1 VSPRPQIDHIRKPQI
16 LAAAAEVIAER
27 GLAATRIADI
37 AERAG
42 TSAPAVLYWFESRDE
57 LLAEALTF
65 AEESFYEE
73 LASRLSERASASDKL
88 VELISSSGAGD
99 DWVLWMELWTRS
111 LRDPAMGEA
120 RQRLDDRWREQIAA
134 IVREGQHVGEFAGP
148 DPERVALELAALI
161 DGLAVQATLGD
172 SMVTAEVMRSTC
184 VEVAERLLET
194 ELSAAAMEVPG

>member
-1 VSPRPQIDHIRKPQI
+1 MSPRPQIDHIRKPQL

-27 GLAATRIADI
+27 GMAATRISDI

-65 AEESFYEE
+65 AEESYYDR
-73 LASRLSERASASDKL
+73 LAARLDQHDSASAR
-88 VELISSSGAGD
+88 VTELIASSGAGD
-99 DWVLWMELWTRS
+99 DWALWMELWTRA
-111 LRDPAMGEA
+111 LRDPGMRDA
-120 RQRLDDRWREQIAA
+120 RQRLDDRWRDQIAE
-134 IVREGQHVGEFAGP
+134 IVREGQEAGEFGGP

-161 DGLAVQATLGD
+161 DGLAVQVTLGD
-172 SMVTAEVMRSTC
+172 RVVSQELMQSTC

-194 ELSAAAMEVPG
+194 ELKVDA